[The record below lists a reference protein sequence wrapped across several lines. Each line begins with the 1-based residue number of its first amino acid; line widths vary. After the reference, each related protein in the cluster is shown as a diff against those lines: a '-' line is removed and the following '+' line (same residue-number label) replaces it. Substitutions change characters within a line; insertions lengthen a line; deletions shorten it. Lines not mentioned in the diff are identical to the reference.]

1 MAEFILAALHD
12 ANTKIRKYAKSFEI
26 QAEWLPG
33 CNGAKPLRCTDS
45 AALWSLYDSHMTF
58 PVMFLA
64 LQITHGEGQPLIS
77 AFGETVGPTMNT
89 NILGFKHGVSGRVMC
104 RTTAA
109 KCWHTKSQGN
119 EEQDNKKCD
128 PHKHSMTCDPERN
141 PKARKAKLP
150 SWMRSTGKPSKGLCR
165 TSRRRCFQTRKQ
177 MIASLKEEATVDD
190 KEKAEAKRKEASS
203 DTSGKFLRYAM
214 NSFCFQM
221 NQDMSRIDAT
231 TAESEAR
238 TLQLDTAVRQAVA
251 DVRFDLA
258 REMA

>member
-1 MAEFILAALHD
+1 
-12 ANTKIRKYAKSFEI
+12 
-26 QAEWLPG
+26 
-33 CNGAKPLRCTDS
+33 
-45 AALWSLYDSHMTF
+45 
-58 PVMFLA
+58 
-64 LQITHGEGQPLIS
+64 
-77 AFGETVGPTMNT
+77 
-89 NILGFKHGVSGRVMC
+89 
-104 RTTAA
+104 
-109 KCWHTKSQGN
+109 
-119 EEQDNKKCD
+119 
-128 PHKHSMTCDPERN
+128 
-141 PKARKAKLP
+141 
-150 SWMRSTGKPSKGLCR
+150 
-165 TSRRRCFQTRKQ
+165 

-190 KEKAEAKRKEASS
+190 KEKAEAKRRSKEASS